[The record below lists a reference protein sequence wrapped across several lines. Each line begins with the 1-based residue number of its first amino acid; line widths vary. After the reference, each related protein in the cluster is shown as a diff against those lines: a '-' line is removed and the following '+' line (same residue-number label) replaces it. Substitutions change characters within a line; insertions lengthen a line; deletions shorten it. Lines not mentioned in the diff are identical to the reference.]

1 MSDIE
6 LDEAVWTSTAG
17 DQGEELTVELLMRV
31 VADIGLV
38 GLPNA
43 GKSSILK
50 AVTRASPDIQPY
62 PFTTL
67 MPNLGMGEWSVGCS
81 LCFFIFFWE
90 GIFGSFY

>member
-1 MSDIE
+1 MEVSDIE
-6 LDEAVWTSTAG
+6 LDEAVWTATSG

-50 AVTRASPDIQPY
+50 AVTRASPAGYRAIRVIHATTTCASERASTRLLFK
-62 PFTTL
+62 PF
-67 MPNLGMGEWSVGCS
+67 NHQ
-81 LCFFIFFWE
+81 
-90 GIFGSFY
+90 